1 MSLQGPNPR
10 VVKILQLGLL
20 GFIWVSGIGII
31 VWILSLIRLS
41 IQLKDLPSGSIGIS
55 LVAIPVFLLLLSL
68 ATYVFVGL
76 IFDSPGESASPPA
89 GKGERD
95 EN

>member
-1 MSLQGPNPR
+1 M
-10 VVKILQLGLL
+10 LQLGFL
-20 GFIWVSGIGII
+20 GFLWVVGLGII

-41 IQLKDLPSGSIGIS
+41 LQLKDLPSGSIGIS

-76 IFDSPGESASPPA
+76 IFDSPSESASPQA
-89 GKGERD
+89 GKEERD